1 MHLNSVADQN
11 NDTIGEMNWTLCS
24 GTDEKKHA
32 LEEHLQDYWS
42 LKKEKESQ
50 VKKIKSATENKV
62 LPIRPQLLLP
72 ELQLCPSFTHT
83 SYNLF
88 RPNINGSYTKTING
102 FSQTK
107 RTNYLYL

>member
-24 GTDEKKHA
+24 STDEKKHA
-32 LEEHLQDYWS
+32 LEEHLQDYWT

-83 SYNLF
+83 SCNLF
-88 RPNINGSYTKTING
+88 RSK
-102 FSQTK
+102 
-107 RTNYLYL
+107 